1 MSTTSVNKR
10 FEEVTTSLNYQLLD
24 LCLGEIVMNI
34 YSLIAREEPVNPCPQ
49 QPFTRFCFLSFSLS
63 LSPPLILS
71 EKVIRDS

>member
-34 YSLIAREEPVNPCPQ
+34 YSLIAREEPWTRARNNPLLG
-49 QPFTRFCFLSFSLS
+49 FVSFRFFSLS
-63 LSPPLILS
+63 LSS
-71 EKVIRDS
+71 FDFIRESN

>member
-34 YSLIAREEPVNPCPQ
+34 YSLIAREEPVPATTLYSVLF
-49 QPFTRFCFLSFSLS
+49 PFVFSLS
-63 LSPPLILS
+63 LSLPLILS